1 MRIIAHEEP
10 HCSPSLP
17 DDIIFACIRKD
28 FQKGYA
34 AYEAGD
40 YATALKEWRPLAEA
54 GDASAQTN
62 LGFMYENGLGVP
74 KDDAE
79 AVRLYRLAADQGDAY
94 AQSNLGNMYRQGE
107 GVPKDDAE
115 AVRLYRLAA
124 DQGYANAQTNL
135 GAMYELG
142 LGVLQDSVTAHMWY
156 NIGAANGNELGG
168 TNRDS
173 ISKGMTQQAIE
184 QAQQMARECMSSNYQ
199 NCGG

>member
-1 MRIIAHEEP
+1 MKNLTVALAFLMTL
-10 HCSPSLP
+10 SLP
-17 DDIIFACIRKD
+17 VSAQD

-79 AVRLYRLAADQGDAY
+79 AVRLYL
-94 AQSNLGNMYRQGE
+94 
-107 GVPKDDAE
+107 
-115 AVRLYRLAA
+115 LAA